1 MPINTITLLPTPV
14 PSRAD
19 PLNFATR
26 ADAFLGALPTF
37 GTELNS
43 FATSANALAL
53 EVENNKTEAQ
63 TILDETIIVQ
73 ETVQDLYDSSIAI
86 ANFKGLWSTLTGAL
100 ARPATV
106 YHNSA
111 YWILLVD
118 LANVASS
125 TPSTGNSN
133 WLKVSF
139 LASDINYTDTTTV
152 LGASTVQQAIEKL
165 YQRDGGLE
173 NILINPE
180 FMVDQVYNGGVISI
194 PVSTNVKYLVDQWV
208 GLSKVSAITAQRI
221 AGIAD
226 REFSLRFT
234 GSASNTG
241 LTLGQRIEANRCT
254 TLKNQTVTASLKCK
268 ASISRVVT
276 WTVSYANV
284 ADNFVNQTQIA
295 TGTFNVTTTTTDFS
309 FSFNA
314 GANAGNGLSIS
325 FSTTGLLAG
334 ATIDFDQIQL
344 VKSATPTFFRGR
356 PLTLELI
363 LCQRYLE
370 SGYAYL
376 RGVHTSNGGTI
387 ATQATFKVRKR
398 ATPTITETFG
408 STNGTPYV
416 STATPDNFIF
426 GVTVGSTITA
436 YVFGDW
442 TADARL

>member
-19 PLNFATR
+19 PLNFADR

-53 EVENNKTEAQ
+53 EVENNKVEGQ
-63 TILDETIIVQ
+63 TILDETITVQ

-139 LASDINYTDTTTV
+139 LASDINYTDTNTV
-152 LGASTVQQAIEKL
+152 LGANTVQQAIEKL

-180 FMVDQVYNGGVISI
+180 FMVDQEYDGSVISL

-208 GLSKVSAITAQRI
+208 GLSKVSAITVQRI

-234 GSASNTG
+234 GASSNTG
-241 LTLGQRIEANRCT
+241 LTLGQRIESNRCIP
-254 TLKNQTVTASLKCK
+254 LKNQTVTASLKCK
-268 ASISRVVT
+268 ASSSRVVT

-284 ADNFVNQTQIA
+284 VDNFTNQTQIA

-363 LCQRYLE
+363 LCQRYWQRLQI
-370 SGYAYL
+370 L
-376 RGVHTSNGGTI
+376 V
-387 ATQATFKVRKR
+387 QATNTYSSVSLPVEMRV
-398 ATPTITETFG
+398 TPTVTGGG
-408 STNGTPYV
+408 SGFSLDINHSNKVLNCEQTSRGRQTLSLN
-416 STATPDNFIF
+416 
-426 GVTVGSTITA
+426 
-436 YVFGDW
+436 
-442 TADARL
+442 ARF